1 MEEDSKELW
10 EGEKKKKKSKES
22 LVGNGWGGGIKRRNW
37 KSRFCICGLI
47 MKDNQESVCHSCHGK
62 VNVCLFVWMA
72 STDSK

>member
-10 EGEKKKKKSKES
+10 EGQKKKKKES
-22 LVGNGWGGGIKRRNW
+22 LGGGGGIKRRNW
-37 KSRFCICGLI
+37 KRRFCICVLI